1 MPSKAPPRVRL
12 EQVFVRDHQRRL
24 HLIMDLLE
32 QECHQWHPL
41 GNNHRQSQWS
51 LPKSGGGMGNGRKKR
66 AHQDLCTIVP
76 AGKFEASSDRFRYS
90 AAAGSTQARASSSS
104 KVVTSAAVPT

>member
-32 QECHQWHPL
+32 QEFRQWHPL
-41 GNNHRQSQWS
+41 GTQSQ
-51 LPKSGGGMGNGRKKR
+51 
-66 AHQDLCTIVP
+66 TITV
-76 AGKFEASSDRFRYS
+76 GFR
-90 AAAGSTQARASSSS
+90 
-104 KVVTSAAVPT
+104 

>member
-32 QECHQWHPL
+32 QEFRQWHPL
-41 GNNHRQSQWS
+41 GTQSQTITVES
-51 LPKSGGGMGNGRKKR
+51 TKKW
-66 AHQDLCTIVP
+66 
-76 AGKFEASSDRFRYS
+76 
-90 AAAGSTQARASSSS
+90 GS
-104 KVVTSAAVPT
+104 